1 MIHMEEE
8 RLADLPEVTVD
19 DLEDNLTQHV
29 EMQQIQESSDATDE
43 MMEDIRAG
51 LAALFEDGW
60 TTGEMAALTQ
70 DEQVRR
76 DIAEG
81 HGVLRAACAYLRRN
95 LSVASGLPV
104 GDFPQRRPDL
114 LLKGR
119 ALHPQ
124 REVKRL
130 PLPRKV
136 FGKLLLCLPEQRR
149 LLLGL

>member
-1 MIHMEEE
+1 MT
-8 RLADLPEVTVD
+8 RWQGT
-19 DLEDNLTQHV
+19 
-29 EMQQIQESSDATDE
+29 
-43 MMEDIRAG
+43 MMAMG
-51 LAALFEDGW
+51 FA
-60 TTGEMAALTQ
+60 
-70 DEQVRR
+70 VV
-76 DIAEG
+76 G
-81 HGVLRAACAYLRRN
+81 HPHRAAGFWIAHLRRN

>member
-8 RLADLPEVTVD
+8 RLADLPEVTID

-95 LSVASGLPV
+95 LSAPVAGMRRRGVPITRTTARGTV
-104 GDFPQRRPDL
+104 PQENRIEHMTDAQFDAFSRR
-114 LLKGR
+114 
-119 ALHPQ
+119 A
-124 REVKRL
+124 REAMVAGKR
-130 PLPRKV
+130 V
-136 FGKLLLCLPEQRR
+136 R
-149 LLLGL
+149 L

>member
-95 LSVASGLPV
+95 LSAPVAGMRRRGVPTTRTTAMGTV
-104 GDFPQRRPDL
+104 PQENRIEHITDAQFDAFSRR
-114 LLKGR
+114 
-119 ALHPQ
+119 A
-124 REVKRL
+124 REAMVAGKR
-130 PLPRKV
+130 V
-136 FGKLLLCLPEQRR
+136 R
-149 LLLGL
+149 L